1 MFLEPA
7 VDSSPAHHRP
17 IARKQNW
24 APVALAAVACVAAV
38 LLIVLDI
45 FALGGH
51 VGAAPVV
58 TTLLVLGVSLAGAV
72 GATFDR
78 HS

>member
-7 VDSSPAHHRP
+7 VADAPAHQRP
-17 IARKQNW
+17 IDRKQNR

-38 LLIVLDI
+38 LFVVLNI
-45 FALGGH
+45 FALAGH

-58 TTLLVLGVSLAGAV
+58 IALLVLGVSLAGAV
-72 GATFDR
+72 GAAFAR